1 MPVETLVFLFIAT
14 VLFWL
19 WSASRARAET
29 ALAVARNLCARAGVQ
44 LLDGSVVFIGLRP
57 ARTRNGLVWRWRYRY
72 EYSSDSVNRS
82 LGTISIVGR
91 EADHATLP
99 ETAQDRV
106 ALH

>member
-1 MPVETLVFLFIAT
+1 MPVETLFFLFFAT
-14 VLFWL
+14 VLFWF

-57 ARTRNGLVWRWRYRY
+57 VRGRSGFAWRWRYRY
-72 EYSSDSVNRS
+72 EYSSDAINRS

-91 EADHATLP
+91 DADHATLP
-99 ETAQDRV
+99 EAAAQPP
-106 ALH
+106 ALR